1 MLTGAT
7 AYLWIK
13 TLHIVFVT
21 AWFGGLFYLPR
32 IFVNLAMVDA
42 GSTAE
47 RERLILMA
55 QKLYR
60 FMLPLAVL
68 AIGFGIWLWLGIGI
82 GRSAPNGWLHLK
94 LGLVAVLVIYHHRCG
109 RILLSFEKGRNTFN
123 HRWYRAF
130 NELPVVLLF
139 TIVALVVFKPF

>member
-7 AYLWIK
+7 AYLWVK

-60 FMLPLAVL
+60 FMLPLAAL

-109 RILLSFEKGRNTFN
+109 RILRSFEKGRNTFN